1 MIKGRKIKTGWSHS
15 TQRQLQQQ
23 QQQQQAATH
32 LQQPHPPTMIPQHPH
47 HRAQPNLQ
55 MQPPQMTP
63 LPPMAAPGYM
73 YPQQPMLY
81 NPYMQP
87 VHPYPMVHP
96 ANGTGTSTPRS
107 TTSGGSV
114 TPATQSKETPS
125 PR

>member
-15 TQRQLQQQ
+15 TQRQLQQAA
-23 QQQQQAATH
+23 AATH
-32 LQQPHPPTMIPQHPH
+32 LQQPHPPPMIPH
-47 HRAQPNLQ
+47 HRQPSLQ

-73 YPQQPMLY
+73 FPQQPLLY

-96 ANGTGTSTPRS
+96 PNGTGASTPQS

-114 TPATQSKETPS
+114 TPATTTQSKETLS